1 MSLQIQAKKSLV
13 LISFILFSLIF
24 LGIVYSLTNEVAVK
38 ADQSLEYPSWLIIA
52 YLAGLSMIV
61 LPCTLPLVFI
71 IVPMSMGKG
80 YKKGLFMSL
89 LFGAGL
95 TIMITVYG
103 IIISALGKT
112 ASLDQVSFL
121 MFLIA
126 GIAAFTFGLSQLKI
140 ISLKL
145 PTYSRT
151 PQFIQKRGD
160 YTKSFLM
167 GMLLGNA
174 GVGCPNPMFYWLL
187 IYIAG
192 AGSLE
197 IGASLG
203 AVHGIGRAI
212 PLILLSILAIIGI
225 NATKSITANRLKIE
239 NVTGWML
246 IVLGAFLIINGL
258 PGGHEWYESTIVHV
272 GWNNVA
278 SMTGLPTEFHMDQHA
293 HESVYG
299 FGIPQDAI
307 PVLMI
312 TLIVIPIAL
321 YWVKKK
327 KEFVAL

>member
-1 MSLQIQAKKSLV
+1 MSLQIQAKKSMV
-13 LISFILFSLIF
+13 LISFVLFSLIF

-71 IVPMSMGKG
+71 IVPMSMGQG

-103 IIISALGKT
+103 IVISALGKT

-192 AGSLE
+192 TGSLE

-239 NVTGWML
+239 NITGWML

-258 PGGHEWYESTIVHV
+258 PGGHEWYESTIVHI

-278 SMTGLPTEFHMDQHA
+278 SMTGLPTEFQMDQHA

-312 TLIVIPIAL
+312 ALIVIPIAL
-321 YWVKKK
+321 YWIKKK

>member
-1 MSLQIQAKKSLV
+1 MSLQIQTKKSLV
-13 LISFILFSLIF
+13 LISFILLSFIF
-24 LGIVYSLTNEVAVK
+24 VGIVYSLTNDVAVRV
-38 ADQSLEYPSWLIIA
+38 DQSLEYPSWLVIA
-52 YLAGLSMIV
+52 YLAGLSMII
-61 LPCTLPLVFI
+61 LPCTLPLVFV
-71 IVPMSMGKG
+71 IVPMSMGQSC
-80 YKKGLFMSL
+80 KKGLFMAL

-95 TIMITVYG
+95 TIMITSYG
-103 IIISALGKT
+103 IGVSALGKT

-126 GIAAFTFGLSQLKI
+126 GIAAFAFGLSQLKI
-140 ISLKL
+140 ISIKL
-145 PTYSRT
+145 PTYSGT

-167 GMLLGNA
+167 GILLGNA

-192 AGSLE
+192 TGSFE

-225 NATKSITANRLKIE
+225 NATKSITLNRIKIE

-258 PGGHEWYESTIVHV
+258 PGGHQWYESAIVHID
-272 GWNNVA
+272 WNNAV
-278 SMTGLPTEFHMDQHA
+278 SMAGLPVEFHMGQHI

-299 FGIPQDAI
+299 FALPQNTI

-312 TLIVIPIAL
+312 TLMVTPIAL
-321 YWVKKK
+321 YIIKKK
-327 KEFVAL
+327 KEVIS